1 LLDFKPPKDSPFVIA
16 LVKLLLPA
24 IMKVP
29 LHDTRVEVVG
39 DGLERF
45 RALNGVRTV
54 ICPNH
59 ANHDDPEVMFAFS
72 NLVGQDFNF
81 LAAREIFEWEHGWRG
96 FWLQKLGCYS
106 IVRGAVDRE
115 SFKMT
120 KSLIA
125 ANKKKLVIFPEGE
138 VSRQNDTL
146 LHLETGVPQM
156 AFWAVDELAKKQQME
171 PVFIVPLALKY
182 TYRDNI
188 RDELE
193 RSLYKLEERIGLRS
207 SARDPLYQRLSAIS
221 GELLVTLEH
230 EYNVK
235 AASDASRNDRI
246 IALRLAILKNIASFL
261 QIDLPLGQSQ
271 LEYVRILRNALDDY
285 IYDSSDEEVTA
296 YQKKLH
302 DEKTKKIKGF
312 YRDLDRVVTFIAIY
326 DGYLREHLTQ
336 ERFAEVLDRF
346 EMEVFGKRTVKGARR
361 VFIDVGRPIDLLP
374 LYADYKAARKAGLQK
389 VTDDLGE
396 QISTMLDALDK
407 KRPAVFV
414 E

>member
-1 LLDFKPPKDSPFVIA
+1 
-16 LVKLLLPA
+16 
-24 IMKVP
+24 MKVP
-29 LHDTRVEVVG
+29 LHDTSIEVVG

-45 RALNGVRTV
+45 KSLNGLRTV

-72 NLVGQDFNF
+72 SLVGQDFNF
-81 LAAREIFEWEHGWRG
+81 LAAREIFEWDHGWRG

-106 IVRGAVDRE
+106 VVRGAVDRE

-156 AFWAVDELAKKQQME
+156 AFWAVDELAKKQQLE

-188 RDELE
+188 HDELE
-193 RSLYKLEERIGLRS
+193 RSLYKIEERLGLPS
-207 SARDPLYQRLSAIS
+207 HAREPLYKRLSAIS
-221 GELLVTLEH
+221 DVLLTTLEH

-235 AASDASRNDRI
+235 APADASRNDRI
-246 IALRLAILKNIASFL
+246 IALRLAILKNIANFL
-261 QIDLPLGQSQ
+261 QIDLPVGQLQ

-285 IYDSSDEEVTA
+285 IYDNSEEESTA

-346 EMEVFGKRTVKGARR
+346 EMEVFGKRTVKGARK
-361 VFIDVGRPIDLLP
+361 VYIDVGRPIDLLP
-374 LYADYKAARKAGLQK
+374 LYADYKAARKSGLQK
-389 VTDDLGE
+389 VTNDLSE
-396 QISTMLDALDK
+396 QISTMLEALDK